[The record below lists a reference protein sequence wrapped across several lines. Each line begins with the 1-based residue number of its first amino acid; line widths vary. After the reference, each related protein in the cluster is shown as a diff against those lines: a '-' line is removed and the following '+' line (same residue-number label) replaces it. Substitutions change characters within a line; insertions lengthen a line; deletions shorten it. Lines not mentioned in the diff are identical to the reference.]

1 MTDQEIDFIISARNF
16 ITDRIESDEVD
27 QHTAEIDA
35 LLREVAPGTRNDVDR
50 LLGRSCATPT
60 PRADYGLS
68 AAEVADIEARC
79 NEQASDAP
87 QHEGMWM

>member
-1 MTDQEIDFIISARNF
+1 MTDRQIDLLIRARNN
-16 ITDRIESDEVD
+16 ITDRIESDEHD

-35 LLREVAPGTRNDVDR
+35 LLRDVPPGTRNDVDR
-50 LLGRSCATPT
+50 LLGRTCAVLPK
-60 PRADYGLS
+60 RADYGLS
-68 AAEVADIEARC
+68 SAELAEMEARC